1 MNTGRD
7 LANLNMVWLLDLLER
22 MPFVTFLPSAAATG
36 LVVQSPRE
44 WLPLS
49 YRSSAAC
56 RLPIRVQGVHKMDT
70 LRVEILSNDLD
81 SQTICG
87 RGQR

>member
-7 LANLNMVWLLDLLER
+7 LVNLNMVWLLDLLER

-44 WLPLS
+44 WLP
-49 YRSSAAC
+49 
-56 RLPIRVQGVHKMDT
+56 
-70 LRVEILSNDLD
+70 
-81 SQTICG
+81 
-87 RGQR
+87 